1 MVRSTAVI
9 DALGCGD
16 DDGRLS
22 SCSAGRRRMVLW
34 GRRIVALKPSLRKE
48 RGMDGQGR
56 RLRLALTAAMF
67 EEEAAFGSRRKRICL
82 PL

>member
-1 MVRSTAVI
+1 
-9 DALGCGD
+9 
-16 DDGRLS
+16 
-22 SCSAGRRRMVLW
+22 MVLW